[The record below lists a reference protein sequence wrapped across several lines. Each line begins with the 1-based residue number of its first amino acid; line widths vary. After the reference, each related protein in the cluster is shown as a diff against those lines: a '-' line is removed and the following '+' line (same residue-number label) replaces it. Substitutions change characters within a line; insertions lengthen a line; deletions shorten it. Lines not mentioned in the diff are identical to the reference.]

1 MKKNTKVTTAASLDF
16 VTLVAALQHDER
28 FVDALNKCGF
38 EKVTKRVAS
47 PKKGD
52 VVGGYVL
59 CERLGKHGVKA
70 TKAKTEWVT
79 LGPISVP
86 DITPEEHKIRCAAYK
101 AAIALG
107 VGWSQA
113 NYAGYHAVA
122 DSR

>member
-16 VTLVAALQHDER
+16 VTLIGALQHDER
-28 FVDALNKCGF
+28 FVDALAECGF
-38 EKVTKRVAS
+38 EKVTKRVA

-79 LGPISVP
+79 LGPISVV

-107 VGWSQA
+107 VGWAQA

>member
-1 MKKNTKVTTAASLDF
+1 MKKNTKVTAVASDSFNF
-16 VTLVAALQHDER
+16 VALVASMIQDPKFVAALS
-28 FVDALNKCGF
+28 ANGF
-38 EKVTKRVAS
+38 ERVVKS

-59 CERLGKHGVKA
+59 CERLGKHGVKVA
-70 TKAKTEWVT
+70 KAKTEWVT

-122 DSR
+122 ESR